1 MFCSLELL
9 SLWVVTKTN
18 ENLLTG
24 SDLLVERHIRSLVE
38 LQRTKYVSFSIW
50 IKLLKISLDIKTCF
64 QTIYL
69 ELRLFILPLWQNI
82 FHKGS

>member
-1 MFCSLELL
+1 MICSTALL

-38 LQRTKYVSFSIW
+38 LQRTKMFPLVYGLNYLKSF
-50 IKLLKISLDIKTCF
+50 
-64 QTIYL
+64 
-69 ELRLFILPLWQNI
+69 
-82 FHKGS
+82 